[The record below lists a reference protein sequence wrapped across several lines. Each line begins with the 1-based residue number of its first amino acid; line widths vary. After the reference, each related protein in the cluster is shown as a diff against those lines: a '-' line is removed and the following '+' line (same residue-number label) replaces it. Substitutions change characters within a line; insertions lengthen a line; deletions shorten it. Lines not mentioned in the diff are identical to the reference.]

1 MKRSITLSAL
11 ALAIALPTFA
21 GAQTAPGTAQY
32 AANLGV
38 NAEQFTLSELVALD
52 KALEDNNRTGANFIL
67 SQAGSDVNYDQLQ
80 AGQISDPNAAPLVTR
95 ASSTSST
102 STAGKSQIAA
112 TIGVDPADFTLNEL
126 VGLKSAVDTNDEQK
140 IRAIL
145 TKAGVERNALS
156 IM

>member
-38 NAEQFTLSELVALD
+38 NAEQFTLNELVALD
-52 KALEDNNRTGANFIL
+52 KALQDNNRTGANFIL

-80 AGQISDPNAAPLVTR
+80 AGQISNPNAPALVTR
-95 ASSTSST
+95 ASSNSST

-112 TIGVDPADFTLNEL
+112 TIGVDPANFTLNEL
-126 VGLKSAVDTNDEQK
+126 VGLKAAVDTNDDQK
-140 IRAIL
+140 VRAIL
-145 TKAGVERNALS
+145 SKAGVERNALS